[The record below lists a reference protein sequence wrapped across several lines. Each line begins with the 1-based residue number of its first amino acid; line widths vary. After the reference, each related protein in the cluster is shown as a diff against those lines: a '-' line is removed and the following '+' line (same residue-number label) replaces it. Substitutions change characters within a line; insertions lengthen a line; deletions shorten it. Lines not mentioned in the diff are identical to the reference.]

1 MRHRCK
7 YLMFFLV
14 LVLVSTVV
22 VVAAGCAPKADNVIK
37 VATSSPLSG
46 SQAAVGESIK
56 LGAQIAV
63 EEQKDEFSELGFT
76 LVLDPQDDQADP
88 KVGVAVAQKLI
99 ADNLVLAVDGHYNS
113 GVAIPSS
120 EVYKQGNLLQVS
132 PANTHPDVT
141 DRMLPNVNRICARD
155 DEQGPFG
162 ADYAVKTLNAGKI
175 YVIDDKT
182 TYGAGIADTFEA
194 RAKANGATI
203 LGRDGIT
210 AGETDFSAVL
220 NKVAAAKPDLLYF
233 GGMFPEGS
241 LILKQM
247 RDKGI
252 DATFMGADGM
262 DDPQMAKIAGNAVV
276 GAYYTTAAFDINSTP
291 EGKVWAAKYEQQF
304 KQQPGA
310 YAVYGYDAMNVIL
323 EALKKAIA
331 DNDGKL
337 PTRQQVYEAARATND
352 FQAISTVVTFDDKG
366 DNVNAQLYMKQY
378 KTAQWPP
385 EVIETV
391 RGLDF
396 LPQ

>member
-1 MRHRCK
+1 VKHQCK
-7 YLMFFLV
+7 YLILLLA
-14 LVLVSTVV
+14 LVLVSIVV

-63 EEQKDEFSELGFT
+63 EEQKEEFVKFGFT

-99 ADNLVLAVDGHYNS
+99 ADPEVLAVDGHYNS

-141 DRMLPNVNRICARD
+141 DRRLPNVNRICARD

-162 ADYAVKTLNAGKI
+162 ADYAVKTLNANKI

-182 TYGAGIADTFEA
+182 TYGAGIADNFEA
-194 RAKANGATI
+194 RAKTNGATI
-203 LGRDGIT
+203 VGRDGIT
-210 AGETDFSAVL
+210 TGETDFSAVL

-241 LILKQM
+241 LVLKQM

-252 DATFMGADGM
+252 NATFMGADGM

-291 EGKVWAAKYEQQF
+291 EGKAWAAKYEQQF
-304 KQQPGA
+304 KLQPGA

-331 DNDGKL
+331 DNGGKL
-337 PTRQQVYEAARATND
+337 PSRQQVSDAARSTND
-352 FQAISTVVTFDDKG
+352 FQAISTVVTFDGKG

-378 KTAQWPP
+378 KTAEWPP

-391 RGLDF
+391 KGLDF
-396 LPQ
+396 LPK

>member
-1 MRHRCK
+1 MKHQCK
-7 YLMFFLV
+7 YLILLLA
-14 LVLVSTVV
+14 LVLVSIVV

-63 EEQKDEFSELGFT
+63 EEQKEEFVKFGFT

-99 ADNLVLAVDGHYNS
+99 ADPEVLAVDGHYNS

-141 DRMLPNVNRICARD
+141 DRRLPNVNRICARD

-162 ADYAVKTLNAGKI
+162 ADYAVKTLNANKI

-182 TYGAGIADTFEA
+182 TYGAGIADNFEA
-194 RAKANGATI
+194 RAKTNGATI
-203 LGRDGIT
+203 VGRDGIT
-210 AGETDFSAVL
+210 TGETDFSAVL

-241 LILKQM
+241 LVLKQM

-252 DATFMGADGM
+252 NATFMGADGM

-291 EGKVWAAKYEQQF
+291 EGKAWAAKYEQQF
-304 KQQPGA
+304 KLQPGA

-331 DNDGKL
+331 DNGGKL
-337 PTRQQVYEAARATND
+337 PSRQQVSDAARSTND
-352 FQAISTVVTFDDKG
+352 FQAISTVVTFDGKG

-378 KTAQWPP
+378 KTAEWPP

-391 RGLDF
+391 KGLDF
-396 LPQ
+396 LPK